1 YGGLWSRRPISG
13 LCFLVGIIA
22 LVAVPPF
29 GGFWTILELA
39 ETLWNTQP
47 AIALCLFS
55 VNGLTVFSL
64 TREFGLIFTGK
75 PQQMTTRSPEVL
87 WAMVLPMTILS
98 GFCLHIPLLLKQWN
112 LLPQGET
119 INLTVAG
126 LLITSTILGWGISA
140 MIYWNSNW
148 QKPVKLP
155 SQALQDFFAYD
166 FYTAKLYRVTIIFV
180 VGLISNTMYWIDR
193 YIVDGFVNLVGIATV
208 FSGQSLKYN
217 VSGQTQFYALT
228 IILGVTLLLGF
239 FTLNLF

>member
-1 YGGLWSRRPISG
+1 
-13 LCFLVGIIA
+13 
-22 LVAVPPF
+22 
-29 GGFWTILELA
+29 
-39 ETLWNTQP
+39 
-47 AIALCLFS
+47 
-55 VNGLTVFSL
+55 
-64 TREFGLIFTGK
+64 
-75 PQQMTTRSPEVL
+75 
-87 WAMVLPMTILS
+87 
-98 GFCLHIPLLLKQWN
+98 
-112 LLPQGET
+112 
-119 INLTVAG
+119 
-126 LLITSTILGWGISA
+126 

-155 SQALQDFFAYD
+155 SQAVQDFFAYD

>member
-1 YGGLWSRRPISG
+1 
-13 LCFLVGIIA
+13 
-22 LVAVPPF
+22 
-29 GGFWTILELA
+29 
-39 ETLWNTQP
+39 
-47 AIALCLFS
+47 
-55 VNGLTVFSL
+55 
-64 TREFGLIFTGK
+64 
-75 PQQMTTRSPEVL
+75 
-87 WAMVLPMTILS
+87 
-98 GFCLHIPLLLKQWN
+98 LLLKQWN

-126 LLITSTILGWGISA
+126 LLITSTVLGWGLSA

-155 SQALQDFFAYD
+155 SQAVQDFFAYD